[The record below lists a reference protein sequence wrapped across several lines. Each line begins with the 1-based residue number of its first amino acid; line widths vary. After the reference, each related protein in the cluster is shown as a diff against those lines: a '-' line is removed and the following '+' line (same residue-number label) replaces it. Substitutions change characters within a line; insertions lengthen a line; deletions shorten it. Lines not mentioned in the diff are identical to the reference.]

1 MSPELRAPDPSP
13 SASEPIPRPA
23 GPTSG
28 GAVAPCRSGRNVAVI
43 VGVVVVVVVAAFATL
58 VGVPSFGAAATPPAA
73 APSSGLAAAGTIG
86 PGCNPES
93 AKYAT
98 PTALL
103 IPNSNPSGSVA
114 PGDHVNVTF
123 EFKVDAETIKPNAV
137 GINVYTPTVF
147 TSLPE
152 VGGGSYPAT
161 FNNHT
166 FTIPGPV
173 WVPLSFDKLVTSN
186 VTFLGGAS
194 ATLSTQKVGIMA
206 DTPYGTLKLE
216 FRWSWNI
223 TYPNGTFDQGPWT
236 VPSLTFSQGVVLPS
250 IFKPAPY
257 VDLTNES
264 PANDYIGSVY
274 TMDLSGDVSDRNF
287 YIEFETQA
295 GALKAAEWQ
304 NDTAS
309 TNATFVA
316 TIPLLGFGGSLT
328 PGLYLVHIHDS
339 CGAML
344 YSKRVTLTY
353 APYAIVNFVTTPSGC
368 GTVTFDGTPYTNGE
382 FANVTPGST
391 PYSYAFHACTGY
403 TISNWSFEGALRQGM
418 TGEVVVSAGGTFIAN
433 FKPG

>member
-1 MSPELRAPDPSP
+1 MSTEFGVPEASTTDLGQNPRAERA
-13 SASEPIPRPA
+13 SASSGDRRRGPA
-23 GPTSG
+23 TWT
-28 GAVAPCRSGRNVAVI
+28 AVVVA
-43 VGVVVVVVVAAFATL
+43 GVVIVAAFAAL
-58 VGVPSFGAAATPPAA
+58 VGAPAWGALASVPTA
-73 APSSGLAAAGTIG
+73 APNTGFATAGAIA

-103 IPNSNPSGSVA
+103 IPNANPSLSVT

-123 EFKVDAETIKPNAV
+123 EFKVDAESIKPNAV

-147 TSLPE
+147 TTLPLS
-152 VGGGSYPAT
+152 GGGSYPAT

-166 FTIPGPV
+166 FTIPGPT
-173 WVPLSFDKLVTSN
+173 WVPLSYDKLVTSN
-186 VTFLGGAS
+186 VTFLAGAT

-216 FRWSWNI
+216 FRWSWNV
-223 TYPNGTFDQGPWT
+223 TYPNGTYVQGPWT
-236 VPSLTFSQGVVLPS
+236 VPTLTFNQGVVLPS

-287 YIEFETQA
+287 YIEFETEA

-316 TIPLLGFGGSLT
+316 TITLLGFGGSLT

-353 APYAIVNFVTTPSGC
+353 APSATVNFVTNPTGC
-368 GTVTFDGTPYTNGE
+368 GTITFNGTAYTGGQSV
-382 FANVTPGST
+382 NVTPGAT
-391 PYSYAFHACTGY
+391 PYTYAFHACKGY
-403 TISNWSFEGALRQGM
+403 TIANWSFEGALRQGAASN
-418 TGEVVVSAGGTFIAN
+418 VVVSASGTFIAN